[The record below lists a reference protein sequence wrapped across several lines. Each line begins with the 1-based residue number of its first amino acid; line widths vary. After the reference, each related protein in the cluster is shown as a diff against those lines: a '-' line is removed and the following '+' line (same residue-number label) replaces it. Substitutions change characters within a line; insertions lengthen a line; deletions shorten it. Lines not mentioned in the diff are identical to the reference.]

1 MTNQRNI
8 KIILAYDGADY
19 HGWQAQAHHHTV
31 QGVLERTLHSILREP
46 VAVSSSGR
54 TDSGVHALAQPVNF
68 RTANPIPLG
77 GLQSAL
83 NAKLPADIR
92 AVALEEVD
100 WGFHARFDSKSK
112 CYCYVIDTSP
122 ILSPLLARY
131 VLHEPEP
138 LDLKAM
144 QQAARYILGEHDFR
158 AFMASNTSIKTTVRT
173 ITCSELLQQGERL
186 WYVIEGSGFLRH
198 MVRNIVGT
206 LLMVGKGECPP
217 ERVAAIIESCDRNQA
232 GPTAPP
238 QGLYLVGVKY

>member
-1 MTNQRNI
+1 MNQRNI
-8 KIILAYDGADY
+8 KIILAYDGAAY

-31 QGVLERTLHSILREP
+31 QGVFERCLHSILHEP
-46 VAVSSSGR
+46 VAVNASGR
-54 TDSGVHALAQPVNF
+54 TDSGVHAMAQPVNF
-68 RTANPIPLG
+68 RTTNPIPLS
-77 GLQSAL
+77 GLQTAL
-83 NAKLPADIR
+83 NAKLPPDIR
-92 AVALEEVD
+92 AMELEEVD
-100 WGFHARFDSKSK
+100 YGFHARFDSKGK
-112 CYCYVIDTSP
+112 CYCYVIDTRP

-131 VLHEPEP
+131 ALHEPEP
-138 LDLKAM
+138 LDLEAM
-144 QQAARYILGEHDFR
+144 QAAASYFLGEHDFR

-173 ITCSELLQQGERL
+173 ISCSELMQQGSRL

-206 LLMVGKGECPP
+206 LLLVGRGECPP